1 MIDIDRFEAIVPKMP
16 KRNQK
21 RKVKGA
27 KGVDS
32 TQWNMPMDPPSTT
45 QSVFPFTLQ
54 GGTALWSLEKDS
66 AGTLTYSK
74 VFAALVQ
81 SFSMGTATLALRV
94 THIGIYGRV
103 STPET
108 TTAVSSQSTIVLE
121 DAYTGRQVRGIST
134 PVKRARAGIQL
145 SELRRM
151 RWYDAGNIGTISEQ
165 DLAYFR
171 VTDTS
176 SCFDFATGAT
186 GYDIVVRGFARLSR
200 NIGTCT

>member
-1 MIDIDRFEAIVPKMP
+1 V
-16 KRNQK
+16 
-21 RKVKGA
+21 RKVWTPH
-27 KGVDS
+27 S
-32 TQWNMPMDPPSTT
+32 
-45 QSVFPFTLQ
+45 
-54 GGTALWSLEKDS
+54 GTCRWILLLPHNQFSRS
-66 AGTLTYSK
+66 PSK
-74 VFAALVQ
+74 VELLYGALKKILLGLSLILRCLLLLSSHFV
-81 SFSMGTATLALRV
+81 GAATLALRV

-176 SCFDFATGAT
+176 SCFDFSTGAT

-200 NIGTCT
+200 NIGTCS